1 MTGLLVS
8 AALTGDIV
16 TCFAPEQNCASL
28 ALNAIETARSEILVN
43 VYALTTG
50 SGIPGALI
58 NAYGRGVVVSVVAD
72 RRTACARREGL
83 SSLAGAGIPVW
94 IDAHARVA
102 HEKALII
109 DRRVTIM
116 GSYNFSAG
124 AAWNSEDMNIITSTA
139 VDEAYAAHWQLRL
152 AGAVPFTGP
161 AKWCRR

>member
-8 AALTGDIV
+8 AALAADIV

-28 ALNAIETARSEILVN
+28 ALNAIETARREILVN
-43 VYALTTG
+43 VYALTTA

-58 NAYGRGVVVSVVAD
+58 NAYGRGVAVSVVAD
-72 RRTACARREGL
+72 RRTACERREGL
-83 SSLAGAGIPVW
+83 SSLAGAIPVW
-94 IDAHARVA
+94 IDARARIA

-116 GSYNFSAG
+116 ASYNFSAG

-139 VDEAYAAHWQLRL
+139 VAEGYAAHWQLRL